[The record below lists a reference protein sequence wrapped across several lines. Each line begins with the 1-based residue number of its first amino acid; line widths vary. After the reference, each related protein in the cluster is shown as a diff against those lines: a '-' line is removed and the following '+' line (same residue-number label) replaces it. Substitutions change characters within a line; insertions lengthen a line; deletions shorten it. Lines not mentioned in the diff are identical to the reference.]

1 MGFSVGF
8 GLVGFAVT
16 GDLVGRPV
24 VGEGESLGLTG
35 ALEGGDAAAL
45 VGDGTGLV
53 GRDIAFFVGDAVG
66 SAGTAWDGDAISN
79 R

>member
-1 MGFSVGF
+1 MGFGVGF
-8 GLVGFAVT
+8 GLVGFAIT

-24 VGEGESLGLTG
+24 VGEGEGLGLTG
-35 ALEGGDAAAL
+35 ALEGGGAAAL

-53 GRDIAFFVGDAVG
+53 GRDITFFVGDVVG
-66 SAGTAWDGDAISN
+66 SEGTAWDGDATSK

>member
-1 MGFSVGF
+1 MGFGVGF
-8 GLVGFAVT
+8 GLVRFAVT

-24 VGEGESLGLTG
+24 VGEGEGLGLTG
-35 ALEGGDAAAL
+35 GGAAAL

-53 GRDIAFFVGDAVG
+53 GRDIAFFVGDAVS
-66 SAGTAWDGDAISN
+66 SAGTAWDGDTISN

>member
-24 VGEGESLGLTG
+24 VGEGEGLG
-35 ALEGGDAAAL
+35 AAAL

-53 GRDIAFFVGDAVG
+53 GRDIAFFVGDAVS